1 MTYLRLSMI
10 AAVATAPDPS
20 VKAHDGAAC
29 AELAPEP
36 SPGAEGGMRSLP
48 APGIG
53 PQIPSSAEVTS

>member
-1 MTYLRLSMI
+1 MI
-10 AAVATAPDPS
+10 AAVATAPPS
-20 VKAHDGAAC
+20 VNAHDGAAC

>member
-1 MTYLRLSMI
+1 MTYLRLLSTA
-10 AAVATAPDPS
+10 AAVATAPPS
-20 VKAHDGAAC
+20 VKAQDGAAC
-29 AELAPEP
+29 AELAAEP